1 MLVSGVHLHRPSPRH
16 HCTGPHRCARFGA
29 HEMRKIGERCKYWA
43 RVSDL
48 SIQALG
54 SIDDSDESEKHST
67 TFQTDRA
74 ETSKSSREIV
84 GQFQSY
90 SPVMSLF
97 DASSLFFLTLSVREF
112 LVLILPVSQD
122 ELSRSAIAVRRC
134 RTTAPNS
141 VVACSH

>member
-1 MLVSGVHLHRPSPRH
+1 MQV
-16 HCTGPHRCARFGA
+16 AD
-29 HEMRKIGERCKYWA
+29 MGEYYNA
-43 RVSDL
+43 SESDSL
-48 SIQALG
+48 SVEGFFIG

-84 GQFQSY
+84 GRFQSY